1 MRSKPLHLALAA
13 IFGATLGI
21 AASAATFNPL
31 NIDLGRAV
39 GVAKDLGTAA
49 TPMPESDE
57 IALGRELAGRTMG
70 AAPLIQDRALQS
82 YVNRVGR
89 QIAALSARPDLPWRF
104 GVMDSPG
111 INAFASPGGII
122 LITRGLYEI
131 LDNEAQLA
139 GILGHEVAHVEKYH
153 HASVV
158 RKQAGTSAVAGA
170 GQIALQQSRSALAPA
185 LSQALGT
192 GAELFAYKLD
202 RGAELEADQI
212 GAMLAARAGYSPAG
226 LIDVMH
232 KLNART
238 AEPSMKL
245 LYATHPHP
253 SERLTALGDALEKQM
268 ASLPAGE
275 EPPLRVAASDLPPPI
290 VTAGQP
296 AATGTRALTPD
307 QQQQAAQKPEAGGGL
322 GLPSSLLGG
331 QRGGGGGGNPLE
343 GLFRGIR

>member
-1 MRSKPLHLALAA
+1 MKNKPLHLALAA
-13 IFGATLGI
+13 IVSSTLGV
-21 AASAATFNPL
+21 AASAASFNLP
-31 NIDLGRAV
+31 NIDLGRAL

-49 TPMPESDE
+49 TPLPEADE

-89 QIAALSARPDLPWRF
+89 RIAALSERPDLPWRF

-139 GILGHEVAHVEKYH
+139 AVLGHEVAHVEKYH

-170 GQIALQQSRSALAPA
+170 GQIALQQRGGALAPA
-185 LSQALGT
+185 LSQALGE
-192 GAELFAYKLD
+192 GATLFAHKLD
-202 RGAELEADQI
+202 RGAELEADHV
-212 GAMLAARAGYSPAG
+212 GALLAARAGYSPAG
-226 LIDVMH
+226 MFDVLH
-232 KLNART
+232 KLGERA
-238 AEPSMKL
+238 AEPTTKL

-253 SERLTALGDALEKQM
+253 RDRLTQLGDLLAPQM
-268 ASLPAGE
+268 ASLPTE
-275 EPPLRVAASDLPPPI
+275 EPPLQVAGSDLPAPI

-296 AATGTRALTPD
+296 AARGARALSTE
-307 QQQQAAQKPEAGGGL
+307 QQQQQPTSDNAL
-322 GLPSSLLGG
+322 GLPTGLMGG
-331 QRGGGGGGNPLE
+331 SGGGRGGSNPVE
-343 GLFRGIR
+343 GLFRGILGR